1 MNYKQR
7 LVAHVNMKS
16 TFNCSRSRQPL
27 RKSSMTIP
35 SRPQPSGSSL
45 PEQDQRGQ
53 RLSLSRRPTGD
64 PVSLALG
71 LALAR
76 SLLNL
81 DGILAMVMDLINWL
95 SGPLQDREESHSGS
109 SRRAFWNNDPCA
121 LFWLHL
127 PKASFPK
134 ASCLLP
140 STVLFYL
147 IANRNAGRTAA
158 LIADDLLNCISN
170 EESVSAEKSLND
182 CSLEQSCRS
191 SACDASTLANVDY

>member
-1 MNYKQR
+1 
-7 LVAHVNMKS
+7 
-16 TFNCSRSRQPL
+16 
-27 RKSSMTIP
+27 MTTP
-35 SRPQPSGSSL
+35 SNSGSSL

-53 RLSLSRRPTGD
+53 RLSLSRRLTGD

-109 SRRAFWNNDPCA
+109 SRRVFWNNDPCA

-147 IANRNAGRTAA
+147 
-158 LIADDLLNCISN
+158 
-170 EESVSAEKSLND
+170 
-182 CSLEQSCRS
+182 
-191 SACDASTLANVDY
+191 LANKNARPSSHANKKLPPPPPPRGERGQQPLLLTTC